1 MFDLPDDSFVP
12 ELSDFF
18 QCAADEFLAQPESRA
33 PDFICAG
40 QSSLAKIYVVDAPA
54 ATMAFFR
61 EIMDTDP
68 ERFASMNR
76 VFIRSRVDCRGP
88 AGRLLDSVARSI

>member
-40 QSSLAKIYVVDAPA
+40 QSSLAKFTWLMHRLRPWH
-54 ATMAFFR
+54 FFAKLW
-61 EIMDTDP
+61 IP
-68 ERFASMNR
+68 
-76 VFIRSRVDCRGP
+76 IP
-88 AGRLLDSVARSI
+88 SVSPQ